1 MSASPNKGRAYVV
14 GTFDT
19 KAEELRYVGAL
30 LQDARVETVLVDVG
44 TRLSSPEADI
54 TAEMVASH
62 HPDGVDAVFKAGE
75 RGAAVNAMRDALQ
88 AYIRACPNVGGMI
101 GLGGSGGTAIITPT
115 MQHLP
120 IGVPKVMVS
129 TLASG
134 DTSRFIGVSDITMMF
149 PVTDIAGLNRV
160 SRVVLGNAAHALAG
174 MMVRDIPKPDDD
186 KPSIGISMFGVTT
199 PCVQQLTVALS
210 STFDCQVFHANG
222 PGGRALE
229 ALTASGLFRGVVDVT
244 TTEAADY
251 LFGGVCSAG
260 PDRFEAAALAG
271 VPWVGS
277 CGALDMVNFWAVDTI
292 PERYRGRLLH
302 SHNAHVTLMRTSA
315 EEMTIIG
322 EWLAGK
328 LNQSRAPVRL
338 LLPERG
344 LSMLDAPGEPFFD
357 PEADEALFTSLEKN
371 FVASDTH
378 RIVRVPHH
386 INDAAFVETLVRH
399 VHQVMGAGPESTAG

>member
-1 MSASPNKGRAYVV
+1 MTTVPSKGKAYIV

-30 LQDARVETVLVDVG
+30 LRGAGIPTVLVDVG
-44 TRLSSPEADI
+44 TKSSSADADVP
-54 TAEMVASH
+54 AETVASH
-62 HPDGVDAVFKAGE
+62 HPDGVDAVFRAGE
-75 RGAAVNAMRDALQ
+75 RGIAVDAMRDALQ
-88 AYIRACPNVGGMI
+88 AFMRTCTDVGGII

-115 MQHLP
+115 MQRLP
-120 IGVPKVMVS
+120 IGMPKVMVS

-134 DTSRFIGVSDITMMF
+134 DISRFIGVSDIIMMF

-174 MMVRDIPKPDDD
+174 MMVRDIPETGDD

-199 PCVQQLTVALS
+199 PCVQQLTASLS
-210 STFDCQVFHANG
+210 GTFDCQVFHANG

-260 PDRFEAAALAG
+260 PDRFEAVARAD

-277 CGALDMVNFWAVDTI
+277 CGALDMVNFWAMDTV

-315 EEMTIIG
+315 DEMVAIG

-328 LNQSRAPVRL
+328 LNRSRAPVRL
-338 LLPERG
+338 LIPEGG
-344 LSMLDAPGEPFFD
+344 LSMLDAPGQPFFD
-357 PEADEALFTSLEKN
+357 PAANEALFASLERS
-371 FVASDTH
+371 FQASETH

-386 INDAAFVETLVRH
+386 INDPAFVEELVQH
-399 VHQVMGAGPESTAG
+399 VHDVMGDRPSSG

>member
-1 MSASPNKGRAYVV
+1 MTISSDKGKAYIV

-19 KAEELRYVGAL
+19 KAEELRYIAAL
-30 LQDARVETVLVDVG
+30 LQGAGVATVLVDVG
-44 TRLSSPEADI
+44 TSSSSADADI
-54 TAEMVASH
+54 PAEMVASY
-62 HPDGVDAVFKAGE
+62 HPGGVDAVFRAGE
-75 RGAAVNAMRDALQ
+75 RGVAVNAMRDAFQ
-88 AYIRACPNVGGMI
+88 AYIRTCTDVGGII
-101 GLGGSGGTAIITPT
+101 GLGGSGGTAIITPA
-115 MQHLP
+115 MQGLP
-120 IGVPKVMVS
+120 IGTPKVMVS

-134 DTSRFIGVSDITMMF
+134 DTSRFVGVSDIIMMF

-160 SRVVLGNAAHALAG
+160 SCVVLGNAAHALAG
-174 MMVRDIPKPDDD
+174 MMLRNIPKPDHD

-199 PCVQQLTVALS
+199 PCVQQLTASLS
-210 STFDCQVFHANG
+210 STFDCQVFHANS

-260 PDRFEAAALAG
+260 PHRFEAAALAG

-292 PERYRGRLLH
+292 PEQYRGRLLH

-315 EEMTIIG
+315 DEMAAIG
-322 EWLAGK
+322 EWLTGK
-328 LNQSRAPVRL
+328 LNRSQAPVHL
-338 LLPERG
+338 LIPEGG

-357 PEADEALFTSLEKN
+357 PEANEALFASLERN
-371 FVASDTH
+371 FQVSDTH
-378 RIVRVPHH
+378 RIIRVPHH
-386 INDAAFVETLVRH
+386 INDAAFVEILVQH
-399 VHQVMGAGPESTAG
+399 VHQLMIT